1 MRVWK
6 QLLVSLAVVGV
17 GIVVWGRL
25 APGAADTMK
34 AAGVPDGIVSW
45 MAPAD
50 AAEGGRQGQGG
61 GQGQGQGGQGQGG
74 QGGGRRQAGG
84 FGGPT
89 LVVTRPVELAVV
101 NDRLNAIGDGEAIRS
116 VIVTPYS
123 TGNLIDVFVKSGDRV
138 AQGQVMARLD
148 NDEQKIAADQARL
161 TRDRAR
167 DKLKRYENL
176 KAAAAVTD
184 VAIQDARDELKA
196 AELALQKAELD
207 LHRRDINAPFDGVVG
222 IILVNVGDYVTT
234 SSEIARVDDR
244 SDILV
249 DFWVPERF
257 ATKVRVGGPIS
268 ATAIARPGEV
278 FTGSVEAIDNR
289 IDQASRTLR
298 IRARIDNPQDIL
310 RAGMSFSVNMHFE
323 GDRYPSVDP
332 LALQW
337 SADGSYV
344 WRIAGDKAQKV
355 PVKII
360 QRNPDRVLVD
370 AKLAD
375 NEVVATEGLQRLRD
389 GADVKVLGAEGR
401 QRQPAAAEGT

>member
-61 GQGQGQGGQGQGG
+61 GQGQGQGG

-184 VAIQDARDELKA
+184 ASTVPMINRRIIELSF
-196 AELALQKAELD
+196 
-207 LHRRDINAPFDGVVG
+207 RNSGWWG
-222 IILVNVGDYVTT
+222 
-234 SSEIARVDDR
+234 SS
-244 SDILV
+244 
-249 DFWVPERF
+249 
-257 ATKVRVGGPIS
+257 
-268 ATAIARPGEV
+268 RP
-278 FTGSVEAIDNR
+278 R
-289 IDQASRTLR
+289 ASR
-298 IRARIDNPQDIL
+298 
-310 RAGMSFSVNMHFE
+310 RAGP
-323 GDRYPSVDP
+323 R
-332 LALQW
+332 
-337 SADGSYV
+337 
-344 WRIAGDKAQKV
+344 
-355 PVKII
+355 
-360 QRNPDRVLVD
+360 
-370 AKLAD
+370 
-375 NEVVATEGLQRLRD
+375 
-389 GADVKVLGAEGR
+389 
-401 QRQPAAAEGT
+401 